1 MLTVNT
7 IAKICHEAN
16 RAYCKA
22 QMADNSQPEWENA
35 PSWQIESAIKG
46 VEFCLD
52 NPDAPASANH
62 DSWLKHKLNDGWK
75 YGEVK
80 NPETKEHPCCVSYD
94 QLPEEQKAKDYLFK
108 YIVEGLRPFA
118 YAKELR

>member
-16 RAYCKA
+16 RAYCQA
-22 QMADNSQPEWENA
+22 QLADISQPEWDKA
-35 PSWQIESAIKG
+35 PTWQIESAIKG

-52 NPDAPASANH
+52 NPDAPPSANH
-62 DSWLKHKLNDGWK
+62 ESWLKQKLDDGWK
-75 YGEVK
+75 YGPVK
-80 NPETKEHPCCVSYD
+80 NAEIKEHPCCVAYD

-108 YIVEGLRPFA
+108 SIVEGLKPFA
-118 YAKELR
+118 YSKSER